1 MKTIKIVYKSGA
13 VVKTPYSYK
22 IYQEMSENLGKD
34 HRVSGKNFETNMKNI
49 EGIYFENK
57 VVAAEA
63 ASEE

>member
-1 MKTIKIVYKSGA
+1 MKTIKVVYKSGA
-13 VVKTPYSYK
+13 VVETPYSYK

-34 HRVSGKNFETNMKNI
+34 HRASGKNFETNMKNI

-57 VVAAEA
+57 VVATEA